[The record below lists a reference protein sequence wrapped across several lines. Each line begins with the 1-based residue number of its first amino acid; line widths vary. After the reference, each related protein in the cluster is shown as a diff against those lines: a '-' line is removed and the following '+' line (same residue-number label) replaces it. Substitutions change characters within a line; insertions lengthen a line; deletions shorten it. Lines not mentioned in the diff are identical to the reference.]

1 MATDYVIPDNVPI
14 VDVRAIRADACSA
27 TTLNRVIM
35 VIKSNRPS
43 INFIALP
50 LLHNLLVGNF
60 SAKKINRV
68 IMSIKWFCMK
78 AYQ

>member
-27 TTLNRVIM
+27 TTLNRVSM

-43 INFIALP
+43 INFIAL
-50 LLHNLLVGNF
+50 LLCVDSWLRASQRDDQQSHHVH
-60 SAKKINRV
+60 
-68 IMSIKWFCMK
+68 
-78 AYQ
+78 